1 MIPTCHPRWLG
12 QMEFGAALSLQKE
25 LAARRAANEIPNTL
39 LLLEHPPTF
48 SVGIGGHREH
58 LLVNQ
63 QELAQRNVAYHAVD
77 RGGSVSYHGP
87 GQLVC
92 YPIMKLSEPGQG
104 YHHYLKLLESV
115 IIRALAD
122 FKVRAFRGRGQPG
135 VWVFTGN
142 ARPNG
147 SELLQSDHFQMAQIA
162 AIGVKLDQN
171 HVTSHG
177 FSININ
183 PDLTF
188 FDLIVP
194 RGLPGCR
201 VTSLVEVVGR
211 PVEVSCLLEPVI
223 QSFCQVFE
231 MERVTTE
238 PSAPLLLAS

>member
-1 MIPTCHPRWLG
+1 MIPVCHPQWLG

-25 LAARRAANEIPNTL
+25 LTTRRAANEIPNTL

-63 QELAQRNVAYHAVD
+63 QELTQRNVAYHWVD
-77 RGGSVSYHGP
+77 RGGSVTYHGP

-92 YPIMKLSEPGQG
+92 YPILKLNEPGQS

-115 IIRALAD
+115 IIRTLAS

-135 VWVFTGN
+135 VWVFIGN
-142 ARPNG
+142 TRSNG
-147 SELLQSDHFQMAQIA
+147 SQLSQSDHYQMAQIA
-162 AIGVKLDQN
+162 TIGVKLDQH

-201 VTSLVEVVGR
+201 VTSLVEALGK
-211 PVEVSCLLEPVI
+211 PVEMGSVLEPVI
-223 QSFCQVFE
+223 QSFCEIFE
-231 MERVTTE
+231 MERTTTE
-238 PSAPLLLAS
+238 SSALAWLAS